1 MPVNSAEKSLSVTGK
16 CLLYWGRGG
25 WLLPAVPD
33 CTAWSGVMKRRML
46 CPSTQAANES
56 KEEYKMIRIL
66 RNPFCLLTFVAMLVN
81 ACVSTQ
87 LTSVWKDPA
96 YQTRPA
102 KIMVVGV
109 ARNPINRRLFEDE
122 FVRQLKSRGTDAIAS
137 YTVIPDKQQGDQE
150 AIAQKVKELGA
161 DTILIT
167 RLVSKKTVQVYV
179 PGTAY
184 YPPPYDGRWP
194 DYYGYGYRYMYTP
207 GYIAE
212 DQYAVI
218 ETNLYE
224 AKSDKLIWA
233 ASSETGI
240 GDSNQNLIQSYI
252 SVMVNNMI
260 GLGLLGK

>member
-1 MPVNSAEKSLSVTGK
+1 MRNLI
-16 CLLYWGRGG
+16 GRNLIG
-25 WLLPAVPD
+25 
-33 CTAWSGVMKRRML
+33 
-46 CPSTQAANES
+46 
-56 KEEYKMIRIL
+56 
-66 RNPFCLLTFVAMLVN
+66 RNPFGLAILIAMLVT
-81 ACVSTQ
+81 ACATTQ
-87 LTSVWKDPA
+87 LTSVWKDPS

-102 KIMVVGV
+102 KIMVIGV
-109 ARNPINRRLFEDE
+109 AKNPINRRLFEDE
-122 FVRQLKSRGTDAIAS
+122 FVKQLKSRGTDAIAS
-137 YTVIPDKQQGDQE
+137 YTVLSDKQQGDQE
-150 AIAQKVKELGA
+150 AIAKKVAELGA
-161 DTILIT
+161 DTVLIT

-184 YPPPYDGRWP
+184 YPPPYYGSWP

-212 DQYAVI
+212 DEYAII

-240 GDSNQNLIQSYI
+240 NDADQYLIQSYVG
-252 SVMVNNMI
+252 VMVNNMI